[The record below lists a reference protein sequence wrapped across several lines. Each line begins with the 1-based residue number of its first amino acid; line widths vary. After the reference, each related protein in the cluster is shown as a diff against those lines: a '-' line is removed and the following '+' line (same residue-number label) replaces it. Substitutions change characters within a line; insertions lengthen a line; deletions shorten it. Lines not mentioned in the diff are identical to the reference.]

1 MPMSL
6 TQVAFSHGQESGPWG
21 SKITALAAIAQAQ
34 GLDVESL
41 DYQDLPQAAARVERL
56 CAHLATLPGPALLV
70 GSSMG
75 GYVALKAATRV
86 PVAGL
91 FLLAPVLYLPGYED
105 VPGSLPGVP
114 VSIVHGWRDDV
125 VPWRGSVRFA
135 ETIGAELVLL
145 DGDHRL
151 TGAIGRIGELFAG
164 FLRRVGVSSGQ

>member
-1 MPMSL
+1 MLLS
-6 TQVAFSHGQESGPWG
+6 QICFSHGQESGPWG
-21 SKITALAAIAQAQ
+21 GKITALASIARGR
-34 GLDVESL
+34 GLAVESL
-41 DYQDLPQAAARVERL
+41 DYQDLPQAAGRVERL

-91 FLLAPVLYLPGYED
+91 FLLAPALYLPGYED
-105 VPGSLPGVP
+105 VPETLPGVP

-135 ETIGAELVLL
+135 ETLGAELVLL

-151 TGAIGRIGELFAG
+151 TGVIDRIGELFAA
-164 FLRRVGVSSGQ
+164 FLRRHAAGSGQ